1 MNEVRG
7 YVVYETLAMPIINFN
22 LGSHLPAEARMLV
35 AAGKKRWAY
44 CQGGVLTL
52 VDLDY
57 QLCMWENFA
66 EYRCGRIVLLD

>member
-1 MNEVRG
+1 MELAKAWAAYEWIDVGIYNFDLAG
-7 YVVYETLAMPIINFN
+7 Y
-22 LGSHLPAEARMLV
+22 SPAEAKSLV
-35 AAGKKRWAY
+35 AAGKKRWCY